1 MCHDFQWKIFSPLL
15 PSVLSVEWKNTLMRN
30 CVDSEAQ
37 RRQRVGS
44 GAHAKS
50 ATKGN
55 YFRLQRLIYIL
66 HFQIHSDKICLNIDE
81 NSSWIEIAFQGLGEI
96 WRPQQISPVYLDL
109 RIKESGETHAW
120 FEHLALIFLLF
131 LFSLLILFF
140 LHFALILSTRE
151 VSARS
156 MVLQDIPS

>member
-15 PSVLSVEWKNTLMRN
+15 PSILSVEWKNTLMRN

-44 GAHAKS
+44 DAHAKS

-66 HFQIHSDKICLNIDE
+66 HFQIHSDKIYLNIDE
-81 NSSWIEIAFQGLGEI
+81 NSS
-96 WRPQQISPVYLDL
+96 
-109 RIKESGETHAW
+109 
-120 FEHLALIFLLF
+120 
-131 LFSLLILFF
+131 
-140 LHFALILSTRE
+140 
-151 VSARS
+151 
-156 MVLQDIPS
+156 